1 MKILAKKVSNVMN
14 QKFRKSL
21 ICLTGINANFSEI
34 NIDSKENT
42 LIWFLLKDKNFL
54 VFKPYFEQS
63 ITDTL
68 IEARKSD
75 SKLVIIKDGMP
86 EGMKNW
92 TIVMLRQAII
102 TFNDTESIS
111 KHMIKSL
118 ELQFKNSWYSI
129 ITISCLRMWRN
140 LHFCLSK
147 WNHYF

>member
-118 ELQFKNSWYSI
+118 ELQFKNSW
-129 ITISCLRMWRN
+129 
-140 LHFCLSK
+140 
-147 WNHYF
+147 